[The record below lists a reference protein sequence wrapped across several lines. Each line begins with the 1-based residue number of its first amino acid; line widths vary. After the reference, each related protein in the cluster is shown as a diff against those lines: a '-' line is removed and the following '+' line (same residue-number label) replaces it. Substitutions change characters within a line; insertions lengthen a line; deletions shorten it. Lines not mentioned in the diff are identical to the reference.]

1 MINISIGEW
10 PKNSGIKSYSQRVFK
25 LEQSQEIVAVS
36 LLLQSNVIAKY
47 YSLNYEASAWVSQM
61 MSWIHY
67 LYFIS
72 SYHFPFSLTWL
83 TSTYLHWLGHVDPQL
98 RLPQSPFQVATHVHN
113 VCFFFF
119 SYKHFRKYQ
128 FSNSCECD
136 VKTDMSC
143 LIML

>member
-61 MSWIHY
+61 MS
-67 LYFIS
+67 
-72 SYHFPFSLTWL
+72 
-83 TSTYLHWLGHVDPQL
+83 
-98 RLPQSPFQVATHVHN
+98 
-113 VCFFFF
+113 
-119 SYKHFRKYQ
+119 
-128 FSNSCECD
+128 
-136 VKTDMSC
+136 
-143 LIML
+143 